1 MRSPSASKS
10 RATRTTVRV
19 PRELYEEVQQLV
31 NGGMVAAETVNE
43 LFVMAIRAYLKMLR
57 RKRIDAEFAPMA
69 EDSGYQ
75 QQAKLIAEEF
85 APSDWE
91 AMALSEREPAGV

>member
-1 MRSPSASKS
+1 MRSLSVRKP
-10 RATRTTVRV
+10 RAARTTVRL

-31 NGGMVAAETVNE
+31 SGGMVPAETVNE
-43 LFVMAIRAYLKMLR
+43 LLVTAIRTYLKMLR

-75 QQAKLIAEEF
+75 QQAKLLLEEF

-91 AMALSEREPAGV
+91 AMALSGKEPAGA